1 MVEGRNTI
9 GMTHANAPL
18 AARSAAQPTPFGLA
32 RIRLTEILIGT
43 CLIESYHSFLAHGK
57 PYPFT
62 APEALLPGAGVRA
75 AEHPFQRTAL
85 LFAVDGAVPASLNK
99 FIRMRGPNQLSADN
113 LAQIAPELPPILSDP
128 SASSLDSP
136 AFSALLDALLKLDY
150 ALIVQRDPRSQLSLS
165 HVHVKVERL
174 TDNAI
179 RELAQA
185 LGYIERRLFERGER
199 YVEAIEAKFYEYY
212 GFPPNAS
219 GRKSAAAM
227 AAQLF
232 GSKRLD
238 YLIFAACQEDCR
250 LTVIDAGDRLE
261 HYLLASVSGDE
272 LRQRLGERALDDF
285 AIGQDRSREGHV
297 VAVYRLGF
305 RRTSA
310 ALPPSLPAK
319 PRRADADF
327 ALTRPWIEPCAE
339 DLVPLPGRTA
349 PAVPW
354 PLINRAR

>member
-1 MVEGRNTI
+1 
-9 GMTHANAPL
+9 MTHANAPL
-18 AARSAAQPTPFGLA
+18 AARPAAQPTSFGLA

-62 APEALLPGAGVRA
+62 APDALLPGAGVRGG
-75 AEHPFQRTAL
+75 EHPFQRTAL
-85 LFAVDGAVPASLNK
+85 LFAVDGAVPAGLNK

-113 LAQIAPELPPILSDP
+113 LAQIAPELPPILNDP
-128 SASSLDSP
+128 AAAEIDNP
-136 AFSALLDALLKLDY
+136 AFAGLLDALLRLDY
-150 ALIVQRDPRSQLSLS
+150 ALVVQRDARNQLSLS

-179 RELAQA
+179 RELAQS

-250 LTVIDAGDRLE
+250 LTVIDAGDQLE
-261 HYLLASVSGDE
+261 HYLLTSVDGSA
-272 LRQRLGERALDDF
+272 LKQRLGGRTIDDYVIGLDL
-285 AIGQDRSREGHV
+285 GQNGCV
-297 VAVYRLGF
+297 VVIYRLGL

-310 ALPPSLPAK
+310 ALPSGMPAK

-327 ALTRPWIEPCAE
+327 ALTRPWIEPSSE
-339 DLVPLPGRTA
+339 DLVPLPGRTV
-349 PAVPW
+349 PALPW
-354 PLINRAR
+354 PLIVRPR